1 MIGYLKGNIKYKGT
15 DYLVIDVNGVG
26 YRVEATKS
34 MMLKEDYSE
43 IEVFIYSDVGD
54 KYFRL
59 FGFPNKEDLF
69 LFEKLISVSGI
80 GPKGAL
86 NILSYHQSQ
95 ILVKA
100 IIEGDSNFLSSIP
113 GLGKKV
119 AERIVLEL
127 RGKLD
132 NFQYEGVSLN
142 RDVQD
147 ALISLGFSYEEISSI
162 SNDLAGISDT
172 KDAVKKGLILLKNS
186 STNNDRSHE
195 SESNR
200 NDDNL

>member
-1 MIGYLKGNIKYKGT
+1 MIGYLKGNVIYRGT
-15 DYLVIDVNGVG
+15 DYLVIEVNNVG
-26 YRVEATKS
+26 YKVEVIKPL
-34 MMLKEDYSE
+34 MLKADVSE

-100 IIEGDSNFLSSIP
+100 IIEEDSNFLSSIP

-132 NFQYEGVSLN
+132 HFKYEGVSLN

-147 ALISLGFSYEEISSI
+147 ALISLGFSYEEISAI
-162 SNDLAGISDT
+162 SNDLVGIIDT
-172 KDAVKKGLILLKNS
+172 KDAVKKGLILLKGSGSKGNG
-186 STNNDRSHE
+186 
-195 SESNR
+195 
-200 NDDNL
+200 NL

>member
-1 MIGYLKGNIKYKGT
+1 MIGYLKGNVIYKGI
-15 DYLVIDVNGVG
+15 DYLVIDVNNVG
-26 YRVEATKS
+26 YKVEVIKPL
-34 MMLKEDYSE
+34 MLKEDVAE

-100 IIEGDSNFLSSIP
+100 IIEEDSNFLSSIP

-132 NFQYEGVSLN
+132 NFKYEGVSLN

-147 ALISLGFSYEEISSI
+147 ALISLGFSYEEISAI
-162 SNDLAGISDT
+162 SNDLVGIIDT
-172 KDAVKKGLILLKNS
+172 KDAVKKGLILLKGSGAKGNS
-186 STNNDRSHE
+186 S
-195 SESNR
+195 
-200 NDDNL
+200 L

>member
-1 MIGYLKGNIKYKGT
+1 MIGYLKGNVIYRGT
-15 DYLVIDVNGVG
+15 DYLVIEVNNVG
-26 YRVEATKS
+26 YKVEVIKPL
-34 MMLKEDYSE
+34 MLKEDVSE

-100 IIEGDSNFLSSIP
+100 IIEEDSNFLSSIP

-132 NFQYEGVSLN
+132 NFKYEGVSLN

-147 ALISLGFSYEEISSI
+147 ALISLGFSYEEISVI
-162 SNDLAGISDT
+162 SNDLVGIIDT
-172 KDAVKKGLILLKNS
+172 KDAVKKGLILLKGSGSKGNG
-186 STNNDRSHE
+186 
-195 SESNR
+195 
-200 NDDNL
+200 NL

>member
-1 MIGYLKGNIKYKGT
+1 MIGYLKGNIRYRGSGSRGN
-15 DYLVIDVNGVG
+15 DYLVIDVNNVG
-26 YRVEATKS
+26 YKVEVIKP
-34 MMLKEDYSE
+34 MMLKEDDSE

-59 FGFPNKEDLF
+59 FGFPKKEDLF

-86 NILSYHQSQ
+86 NILSSHQSQ

-100 IIEGDSNFLSSIP
+100 IIEGDSNFLSSTP

-119 AERIVLEL
+119 ADRIVLEL

-142 RDVQD
+142 KDVQD
-147 ALISLGFSYEEISSI
+147 ALISLGFSYEEISAI
-162 SNDLAGISDT
+162 SSDLVGISDT
-172 KDAVKKGLILLKNS
+172 KDAVKKGLILLKGS
-186 STNNDRSHE
+186 KDNN
-195 SESNR
+195 
-200 NDDNL
+200 NL

>member
-1 MIGYLKGNIKYKGT
+1 MIGYLKGNVIYKGI
-15 DYLVIDVNGVG
+15 DYLVIDVNNVG
-26 YRVEATKS
+26 YKVEVIKPL
-34 MMLKEDYSE
+34 MLKEDVAE

-132 NFQYEGVSLN
+132 NFKYEGVSLN

-147 ALISLGFSYEEISSI
+147 ALISLGFSYEEISAI
-162 SNDLAGISDT
+162 SNDLVGILDT
-172 KDAVKKGLILLKNS
+172 KDAVKKGLILLKGSGAKGNS
-186 STNNDRSHE
+186 S
-195 SESNR
+195 
-200 NDDNL
+200 L

>member
-1 MIGYLKGNIKYKGT
+1 MIGYLKGNVIYRGT
-15 DYLVIDVNGVG
+15 DYLVIEVNNVG
-26 YRVEATKS
+26 YKVEVIKPL
-34 MMLKEDYSE
+34 MLKEDVSE

-100 IIEGDSNFLSSIP
+100 IIEEDSNFLSSIP

-132 NFQYEGVSLN
+132 NFKYEGVSLN

-147 ALISLGFSYEEISSI
+147 ALISLGFSYEEISVI
-162 SNDLAGISDT
+162 SNDLVGIIDT
-172 KDAVKKGLILLKNS
+172 KDAVKKGLILLKGSRAKGNGS
-186 STNNDRSHE
+186 
-195 SESNR
+195 
-200 NDDNL
+200 L